1 MTLRWPLE
9 THFEVFWTL
18 VAKWLSV
25 SLTKSLTTVTGS
37 GSPGVGFGTNP
48 AYQNPADFLA
58 NPGNQDPAG
67 LGADPGYQNPADLG
81 VKRTSS
87 RVCKSVS
94 AGRSKA
100 FFAPP
105 LVKRTNSR
113 VCTSLSARRS
123 EVIFAHPSRET
134 N

>member
-1 MTLRWPLE
+1 MTLRWLLE

-67 LGADPGYQNPADLG
+67 LGADPGYQNPSDLG
-81 VKRTSS
+81 GNPGYQDP
-87 RVCKSVS
+87 
-94 AGRSKA
+94 AGFGA
-100 FFAPP
+100 
-105 LVKRTNSR
+105 NSGYQNLANFGANPGYQDPAGTCR
-113 VCTSLSARRS
+113 KYVYNLL
-123 EVIFAHPSRET
+123 F
-134 N
+134 